1 MGIRFLCLTCGHR
14 LNVKGFL
21 AGKRG
26 VCPQCGAGLG
36 IPLESQIKKDASGKG
51 SEEASDPTDLIRS
64 SSPVAG
70 VAPPADPQAT
80 SDTDEPWL
88 AMPVLTGAAAS
99 PIDVYESPT
108 AKPESAK
115 PVARGAAP
123 LPAVP
128 VKPAGASPS
137 PRPSPATVPVQPAV
151 PMPVPVTIPPAVPA
165 QPTVPMTAKVPAQ
178 PGLATVVAVS
188 AHGGLAGPP
197 TVPMAALVTAPVAV
211 PVIAAP
217 CDPIE
222 ESPESIWYVRPPSGG
237 QYGPARGDIMRKWV
251 GEGRVSQDSLV
262 WREGWN
268 DWRTAGQVFPGLGLA
283 ASPPAPLVPDVYAP
297 TAARP
302 SSARPAY
309 PPRRRNS
316 LALAVTTVTVLTLM
330 SVVLLI
336 VLFIVISRS

>member
-1 MGIRFLCLTCGHR
+1 MGIRFLCPTCGHR

-51 SEEASDPTDLIRS
+51 SEEASDPADLIRPS
-64 SSPVAG
+64 SAVAG

-88 AMPVLTGAAAS
+88 AMPVLTRAAAS
-99 PIDVYESPT
+99 PIDVYSSPT
-108 AKPESAK
+108 AKPEAAK
-115 PVARGAAP
+115 PAARGAAP
-123 LPAVP
+123 LPVMP
-128 VKPAGASPS
+128 VTPAGPSPS
-137 PRPSPATVPVQPAV
+137 PKPTPVTVPIQPAV

-165 QPTVPMTAKVPAQ
+165 QLTVPMTAKVPAQ
-178 PGLATVVAVS
+178 PGQATVVAVPS
-188 AHGGLAGPP
+188 QGGLAGPP
-197 TVPMAALVTAPVAV
+197 TVPMAALVTAPIPVAV
-211 PVIAAP
+211 VAAP

-222 ESPESIWYVRPPSGG
+222 ESPEAIWYVRPPSGG

-283 ASPPAPLVPDVYAP
+283 ASPPVPLVSDVYAP
-297 TAARP
+297 TAAQP
-302 SSARPAY
+302 SAGRPAY

-316 LALAVTTVTVLTLM
+316 LALAVATVTVLTLM
-330 SVVLLI
+330 SVALLI
-336 VLFIVISRS
+336 VLFIVIKRS

>member
-1 MGIRFLCLTCGHR
+1 MGIRFLCPTCGHR

-26 VCPQCGAGLG
+26 VCPQCGAGLD
-36 IPLESQIKKDASGKG
+36 IPLESQIKQDASGKG
-51 SEEASDPTDLIRS
+51 SEEASDPADLIKS
-64 SSPVAG
+64 SSPVVG
-70 VAPPADPQAT
+70 VVQLADPQAT

-88 AMPVLTGAAAS
+88 AMPVFTGAGAS
-99 PIDVYESPT
+99 PIDVYSSPV

-115 PVARGAAP
+115 ATAGGAAP

-128 VKPAGASPS
+128 VKPAGPSPS
-137 PRPSPATVPVQPAV
+137 PRPTPATVLVQPAV
-151 PMPVPVTIPPAVPA
+151 PMPVPVTLPPAGSA
-165 QPTVPMTAKVPAQ
+165 Q
-178 PGLATVVAVS
+178 
-188 AHGGLAGPP
+188 P
-197 TVPMAALVTAPVAV
+197 TVPMAALVTASVSV
-211 PVIAAP
+211 PVVAAP

-222 ESPESIWYVRPPSGG
+222 ESPEAIWYVRPPSGG

-283 ASPPAPLVPDVYAP
+283 ATPPPPVPLVSAAYAP

-309 PPRRRNS
+309 PSRRRSS
-316 LALAVTTVTVLTLM
+316 LALAVATVTVLTLM
-330 SVVLLI
+330 SVALLI